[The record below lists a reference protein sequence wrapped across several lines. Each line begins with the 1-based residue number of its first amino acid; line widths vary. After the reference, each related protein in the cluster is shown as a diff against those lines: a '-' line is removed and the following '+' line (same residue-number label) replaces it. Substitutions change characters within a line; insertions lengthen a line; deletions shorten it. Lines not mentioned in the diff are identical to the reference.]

1 MTPRRN
7 ALSRDRV
14 VRAALAIVDRDGL
27 DALTMRALGR
37 ELGVD
42 PMAVYHHLPNK
53 AAVLDGVVEAVLA
66 EVPLDTEP
74 GRDWAEQTA
83 ALARGYRDALR
94 AHPNA
99 LPLVAT
105 RTDVT
110 PPALATLDR
119 AVRILLDAGFE
130 PRRALLAVHSL
141 SCFVVGHAL
150 DELGVA
156 GDPGEPAAAAAR
168 QRELLDSGAY
178 PSLATAASDA
188 AAAGAEESFDLGLA
202 ALLRGLSK
210 TGLSGPRRKASLRR

>member
-7 ALSRDRV
+7 ALTRERV
-14 VRAALAIVDRDGL
+14 IGAALAIVDRDGL

-66 EVPLDTEP
+66 EVPLEP
-74 GRDWAEQTA
+74 NPGLDWAERTA
-83 ALARGYRDALR
+83 RLARGYRDSLR
-94 AHPNA
+94 AHPSA
-99 LPLVAT
+99 IPVVAT

-110 PPALATLDR
+110 PPALAILDR
-119 AVRILLDAGFE
+119 AVEILLDAGFE

-150 DELGVA
+150 DELGLA
-156 GDPGEPAAAAAR
+156 AEPGEPSAAAAR
-168 QRELLDSGAY
+168 QRELLESGAY
-178 PSLATAASDA
+178 PSLATVAGEAADA
-188 AAAGAEESFDLGLA
+188 GPDDSFELGLE
-202 ALLRGLSK
+202 ALLRGLEPSP
-210 TGLSGPRRKASLRR
+210 TAVST

>member
-7 ALSRDRV
+7 ALTRERV
-14 VRAALAIVDRDGL
+14 IGAALAIVDRDGL

-66 EVPLDTEP
+66 EVPLTTDPGLDWTERLA
-74 GRDWAEQTA
+74 G
-83 ALARGYRDALR
+83 LARGYRHSLR

-99 LPLVAT
+99 LAVVAT

-110 PPALATLDR
+110 PPALAILDH
-119 AVRILLDAGFE
+119 AVAILLDARFD
-130 PRRALLAVHSL
+130 PRRALLAVHAL

-150 DELGVA
+150 DELGLA
-156 GDPGEPAAAAAR
+156 ADAGEPAAAGR
-168 QRELLDSGAY
+168 QRELVGSGAY
-178 PSLATAASDA
+178 PSLASAATE
-188 AAAGAEESFDLGLA
+188 AAGAGSEESFELGLA
-202 ALLRGLSK
+202 ALLRGLSEIAQ
-210 TGLSGPRRKASLRR
+210 GGPRADAKPRR

>member
-7 ALSRDRV
+7 ALTRERV
-14 VRAALAIVDRDGL
+14 IGAALAIVDRDGL

-66 EVPLDTEP
+66 EVPLRTDPALDWTE
-74 GRDWAEQTA
+74 RLA
-83 ALARGYRDALR
+83 ALARRYRDALR

-99 LPLVAT
+99 LPVVAT

-110 PPALATLDR
+110 PPALAILDR
-119 AVRILLDAGFE
+119 AVEILLDAGVE
-130 PRRALLAVHSL
+130 PRRALLAVHAL

-150 DELGVA
+150 DELGLGA
-156 GDPGEPAAAAAR
+156 DAGEPGAAAR
-168 QRELLDSGAY
+168 QRELVASGAY
-178 PSLATAASDA
+178 PTLARAATEAADA
-188 AAAGAEESFDLGLA
+188 GPEDSFELGLA
-202 ALLRGLSK
+202 ALLRGLSEI
-210 TGLSGPRRKASLRR
+210 GQRGPHADAEPRR

>member
-1 MTPRRN
+1 VTPRRN

-66 EVPLDTEP
+66 EVPLDKEP

-83 ALARGYRDALR
+83 ALARGYRDVLR

-99 LPLVAT
+99 LPVVAT

-110 PPALATLDR
+110 PPALAILDG

-150 DELGVA
+150 DELGLA
-156 GDPGEPAAAAAR
+156 ADAGEPAAAAAR

-178 PSLATAASDA
+178 PSLATAAS
-188 AAAGAEESFDLGLA
+188 AAGEAGPEESFDLGLA

-210 TGLSGPRRKASLRR
+210 IDLSEPRTKASPRR